1 MLVLV
6 ETSPLLA
13 SSRCFQTCRLHLQ
26 MMVKLQEGS
35 AQKSLTIKEQ
45 KETINK
51 LQTEL
56 AALRLQLHQKDQ
68 LIAVKDRQLDE
79 RGKLLDA

>member
-1 MLVLV
+1 MVL
-6 ETSPLLA
+6 E
-13 SSRCFQTCRLHLQ
+13 
-26 MMVKLQEGS
+26 LQES
-35 AQKSLTIKEQ
+35 SDYKRESLIIKEQ
-45 KETINK
+45 RETINE

-79 RGKLLDA
+79 RGKLLDALTKQL